1 MWMLRTERSNVEKW
15 QKIVEKQTHAEAKL
29 RSWRFKTIAEAF
41 IWMATKEKKKNLNIL
56 KVKMISEVVS
66 DQKTYRRRTS
76 RRLKKNIWNICFCFW
91 REHAA
96 RVQSVLTGCT
106 VFSSTSS
113 HWSNFLH
120 VHIKTKKCLPL
131 VVKAAPST
139 FLLAHIF
146 KWLQPLLLGCCYCVT
161 RFLLITVLCLSDK
174 ISLLAPR
181 EIRYRERGMII
192 EWNKNPFFSSLV
204 PVARSPDLKCN
215 SSVG

>member
-41 IWMATKEKKKNLNIL
+41 IWMATTEKKKNLNIL

-96 RVQSVLTGCT
+96 HVQSVLTGCT

-120 VHIKTKKCLPL
+120 VHIKTKKMS
-131 VVKAAPST
+131 PSGGESST
-139 FLLAHIF
+139 QHFLISSH
-146 KWLQPLLLGCCYCVT
+146 LQVASTSAVGLLLLCHTLSVNNGLVS
-161 RFLLITVLCLSDK
+161 FWQNITVSSQRNQ
-174 ISLLAPR
+174 IQ
-181 EIRYRERGMII
+181 RERDDN
-192 EWNKNPFFSSLV
+192 WVK
-204 PVARSPDLKCN
+204 
-215 SSVG
+215 